1 MTQYTGGCDRFLTYF
16 MVTDDYTG
24 YRLSY
29 EPDSKDKNANSS
41 ERASIIRGMITSFKI
56 TK

>member
-1 MTQYTGGCDRFLTYF
+1 MAQYSGGCDIFLAYF

-24 YRLSY
+24 YRLLY
-29 EPDSKDKNANSS
+29 EPDFRDKNGDSS
-41 ERASIIRGMITSFKI
+41 ERGEALERMITSFKI